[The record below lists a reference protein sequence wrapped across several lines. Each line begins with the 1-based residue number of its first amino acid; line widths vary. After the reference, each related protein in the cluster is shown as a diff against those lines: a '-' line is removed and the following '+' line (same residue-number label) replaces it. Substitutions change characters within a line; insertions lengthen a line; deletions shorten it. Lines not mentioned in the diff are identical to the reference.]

1 MIEIN
6 LLPEELRNKVVK
18 VNKAETVSGAP
29 GLELKHFLLLI
40 PLIFAFLICIQLIVG
55 LTGIVRF
62 SRLSI
67 LNRKWSSLQAERN
80 SLEEFNGKYNLAT
93 EDAEAIQQLVRDRIS
108 WSEKLNK
115 LSLYLPSGVWFEE
128 LFGNS
133 KELVLKGAVVS
144 LNKEE
149 LNLINQF
156 IAKLKGDPVFFKD
169 FNTLELGS
177 AQKNTLGSYDVTEFT
192 LNSTLKAK

>member
-6 LLPEELRNKVVK
+6 LLPEELRNKVIK
-18 VNKAETVSGAP
+18 VNKPETVSATA
-29 GLELKHFLLLI
+29 GLEPKHFLLII
-40 PLIFAFLICIQLIVG
+40 PLIFAFLICAQLITG

-67 LNRKWSSLQAERN
+67 LNARWK
-80 SLEEFNGKYNLAT
+80 SLEPERKALAEFNDKYNFVSGDT
-93 EDAEAIQQLVRDRIS
+93 QAIQQLIRDRII

-128 LFGNS
+128 LSVNS
-133 KELVLKGAVVS
+133 KELVLKGAVLS

-156 IAKLKGDPVFFKD
+156 ISKLKSDPVFFKD
-169 FNTLELGS
+169 FNTLELTS
-177 AQKNTLGSYDVTEFT
+177 AQKNTLGSYDITDFT
-192 LNSTLKAK
+192 LNSTLRAR